1 MFTLITIIVLW
12 VVIYLL
18 DKSQKSLWF
27 GVGILADV
35 FGFSYLLALIAT
47 AFTIGDVLFR

>member
-35 FGFSYLLALIAT
+35 FSNDAGFDLLT
-47 AFTIGDVLFR
+47 